1 MGGHHCPG
9 GVRLPELSLWS
20 SAFSVR
26 PGMPALFV
34 EKCPEGGCFDFI
46 TDFGSLGVNFVKILS
61 WKIAFQR
68 KGAEKIERL
77 AERHETQRP
86 RMAGWKIFPCASP
99 LK

>member
-68 KGAEKIERL
+68 KGAQKSRGL
-77 AERHETQRP
+77 PSAMKRSAP
-86 RMAGWKIFPCASP
+86 AWLDGKFSP
-99 LK
+99 VPLR